1 MLADNEVTPMTHVWF
16 WRKYRPD
23 RKDHRCRIVCAADG
37 RGPRNLLVEFEDGE
51 QVVAPRYAVR
61 RIK

>member
-1 MLADNEVTPMTHVWF
+1 MTHVWF

-23 RKDHRCRIVCAADG
+23 RKGHACRVVCSANG

-51 QVVAPRYAVR
+51 QVIAPRYAVR
-61 RIK
+61 RVVAA